1 MRYAN
6 ALIPYGR
13 RGASVKKEGQMSD
26 NREKKIFHGYVVPP
40 DPNAKPEDKPTPL
53 NPDGTLKP
61 GVGRY
66 TLTLEPRPE
75 PVTP

>member
-1 MRYAN
+1 
-6 ALIPYGR
+6 
-13 RGASVKKEGQMSD
+13 MSEKP
-26 NREKKIFHGYVVPP
+26 EKKTFHGFVVPP
-40 DPNAKPEDKPTPL
+40 DLNAPGDKPTPF
-53 NPDGTLKP
+53 NADGTLKS

>member
-1 MRYAN
+1 
-6 ALIPYGR
+6 
-13 RGASVKKEGQMSD
+13 MSEKP
-26 NREKKIFHGYVVPP
+26 EKKIFQGYVVPP
-40 DPNAKPEDKPTPL
+40 DPKAKPEDKPTPF
-53 NPDGTLKP
+53 NPDGTLKS